1 MEKIKRTYVN
11 GTKKNFKVCGHT
23 FKVEGNSEKEFR
35 DEFLHS
41 NQKVFTHE
49 QVAIA
54 L

>member
-1 MEKIKRTYVN
+1 MVQ
-11 GTKKNFKVCGHT
+11 KKFKVCGHT

-35 DEFLHS
+35 DESLHI